1 MKRPDNSVLFG
12 IRKGISIYFNDVI
25 EKERI
30 KEIVQMLVDITGVT
44 FTRKRAHDDPKIR
57 LVRGNWERVFD
68 NTFRKSTFESAN
80 VLELTDVTN
89 DALQTTQIYMNL
101 RNSDKGA
108 SCILVNCMVDIS
120 WEEIIVFI
128 QTVSSLLH
136 LQFASAGYDVVSNAF
151 WYPGSASYHCTC

>member
-25 EKERI
+25 ERECI
-30 KEIVQMLVDITGVT
+30 KE
-44 FTRKRAHDDPKIR
+44 
-57 LVRGNWERVFD
+57 
-68 NTFRKSTFESAN
+68 N
-80 VLELTDVTN
+80 VLELTDVTR
-89 DALQTTQIYMNL
+89 DTLQTTQIYMDL

-108 SCILVNCMVDIS
+108 SCILVNCVVDIS

-136 LQFASAGYDVVSNAF
+136 LQFVSAGYDVVSNAF
-151 WYPGSASYHCTC
+151 WYPGIASYHCTC